1 MKSVFVIELWAPR
14 PLGPSEKRLED
25 ISKLSLQ
32 STGSWA
38 LIHDG
43 RWLPQGV
50 TPLQF
55 QAAFR
60 NEADMMLH
68 CPRPAIPCLPL
79 QSGNCPL
86 CPPPMSLAVVS
97 SCFPWF

>member
-1 MKSVFVIELWAPR
+1 MWVQVFCLGGDPRRQEGGRGAALGGRKPMKSVFVIELWAPR

-55 QAAFR
+55 QAA
-60 NEADMMLH
+60 
-68 CPRPAIPCLPL
+68 
-79 QSGNCPL
+79 L
-86 CPPPMSLAVVS
+86 CTETQVHERL
-97 SCFPWF
+97 